1 MVRRYLASLLLLA
14 TPALAAVELD
24 GDSNGAIDVSKGGT
38 NATTA
43 AGARTALGV
52 PATAATLVGDC
63 TVGPCFDGSA
73 DGGNYLKFWD
83 GTGSYWTALQ
93 GGAPDANRSWRL
105 PIAAAPAA
113 GETLVMTMD
122 QYGQMGFLSAPE
134 TSGYVLSSTDA
145 GVLSWAAGSG
155 DGLGSAAYSDVVAL
169 WTTCTG
175 YLKSD
180 GTCDTPSGSATYPS
194 AAGVANWGGSAWGTS
209 YTVGIA
215 ANNLVQLNASA
226 QLPAVSADLLTI
238 TDTGTYFTTDTVG
251 AALQELGSELA
262 DVTEITIGTGLTDT
276 NGTLSVTYPVTSA
289 AYGSGWSD
297 DTDGAQ
303 RDDIYAILHA
313 GDTDDDG
320 RADVLDL
327 DSAGYVKVNSSG
339 VISSV
344 KEKEYIG
351 WSVVNSDTATA
362 VADGKLGAAIPA
374 GMNGMNLTDVT
385 CSVAAL
391 NAAASGATTAVVRRV
406 RLGSRMG
413 DDTSQFDLTFSTPN
427 VTVTW
432 DSTGTDP
439 GISTSTL
446 AAGDEVD
453 VSGFAT
459 AANNGHFTVAT
470 VGANYFTFAN
480 ASGVENL
487 DDVGVTITPIRH
499 RDMTSTGVTIE
510 YGDYTASDEV
520 IDTSNDD
527 LATGD
532 KLYVDIPTSGVTIPA
547 QKGLHCTATFE
558 TP

>member
-1 MVRRYLASLLLLA
+1 MRKLLLTAIALA
-14 TPALAAVELD
+14 LAAPALAAQQDIAQISAV
-24 GDSNGAIDVSKGGT
+24 
-38 NATTA
+38 TA
-43 AGARTALGV
+43 SREALRTAVNTQLSAVQANFDEVYAVIDAGPVYVNASAPADTKVVWIDTDQSNAIKVHIGGV
-52 PATAATLVGDC
+52 
-63 TVGPCFDGSA
+63 
-73 DGGNYLKFWD
+73 
-83 GTGSYWTALQ
+83 WTAV
-93 GGAPDANRSWRL
+93 G
-105 PIAAAPAA
+105 
-113 GETLVMTMD
+113 
-122 QYGQMGFLSAPE
+122 
-134 TSGYVLSSTDA
+134 
-145 GVLSWAAGSG
+145 AAGSG
-155 DGLGSAAYSDVVAL
+155 DDLGSATYTDVVAL

-194 AAGVANWGGSAWGTS
+194 AAGVANWDGSAWGTS
-209 YTVGIA
+209 YTVGTA

-238 TDTGTYFTTDTVG
+238 TDTGSYFTTDTVG
-251 AALQELGSELA
+251 AALQELGGAPELLFG
-262 DVTEITIGTGLTDT
+262 TEFTETAGTGTITLTLDF
-276 NGTLSVTYPVTSA
+276 PVTSEI
-289 AYGSGWSD
+289 YGAGWAT
-297 DTDGAQ
+297 DTEGAQ
-303 RDDIYAILHA
+303 RDDIYAILHV

-320 RADVLDL
+320 MADKLDL
-327 DSAGYVKVNSSG
+327 ASAGFVKTTSAG

-362 VADGKLGAAIPA
+362 VADGKMGAAVPA
-374 GMNGMNLTDVT
+374 GMNEMNLTDMT

-391 NAAASGATTAVVRRV
+391 NAAASGATTAVIRRV

-413 DDTSQFDLTFSTPN
+413 DNTSQFDLTFSTPN
-427 VTVTW
+427 VTITW

-453 VSGFAT
+453 ISGFET

-499 RDMTSTGVTIE
+499 RDMTSTGVTIGYNE
-510 YGDYTASDEV
+510 YTASDEV
-520 IDTSNDD
+520 IDTANDD

-532 KLYVDIPTSGVTIPA
+532 RLYVDIPTSGVTTPA

-558 TP
+558 AP